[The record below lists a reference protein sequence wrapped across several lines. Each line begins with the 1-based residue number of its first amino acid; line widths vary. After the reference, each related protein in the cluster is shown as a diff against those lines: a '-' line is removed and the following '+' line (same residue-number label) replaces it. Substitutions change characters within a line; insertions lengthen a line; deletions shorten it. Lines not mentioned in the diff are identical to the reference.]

1 MALIKWTPF
10 PFVDSFE
17 EMDKLMEWPNT
28 GNSFTPAIDVY
39 EDKDDVVV
47 EAPLAGID
55 PEKVSIAIDN
65 GVLTIKG
72 ESEKKSEVEEKNYY
86 RKEVR
91 TGSFYRAV
99 SLPAKVDGDK
109 AEATYEKGILKIR
122 VPKAAEVTP
131 KTIKVNVSK

>member
-39 EDKDDVVV
+39 EDNADVVV
-47 EAPLAGID
+47 EVPLAGID

-72 ESEKKSEVEEKNYY
+72 ESEKKTEVEEKNYY
-86 RKEVR
+86 RKEIR

-109 AEATYEKGILKIR
+109 AEATYEKGVLKIKI
-122 VPKAAEVTP
+122 PKATEVAP
-131 KTIKVNVSK
+131 RNISIKQIK